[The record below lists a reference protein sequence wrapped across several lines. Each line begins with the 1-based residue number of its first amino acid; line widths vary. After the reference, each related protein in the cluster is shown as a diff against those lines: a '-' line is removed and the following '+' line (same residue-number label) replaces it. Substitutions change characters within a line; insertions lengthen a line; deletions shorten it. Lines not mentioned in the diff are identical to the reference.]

1 LISDVTSDSS
11 IVKKDIVENQP
22 FNIYIS
28 GIDTYGD
35 IGTVSRSD
43 VNIVASVNPTTK
55 HILLT
60 TIPRDSYVRIAG
72 DGNNQYDKLTHA
84 GNYGVQSSMQT
95 VATLLDINIDTYIR
109 INFTSFI
116 GLIDKIGGVDVDNPI
131 KFTTDSG
138 QIFSQGTIHLGG
150 ADALSFARERHNL
163 TGGDNDRG
171 LNQTRVITAV
181 FNKIS
186 SPQILQNY
194 TGIISVLGK
203 SIQTNISQTSL
214 TNLIKQQLND
224 AGSWKIETTT
234 IDGKGQT
241 GGLTS
246 YAMPSS
252 RLYMFVLNQD
262 SLTQTQ
268 TRIKTAQV
276 STKK

>member
-1 LISDVTSDSS
+1 MSIYSKSDVT
-11 IVKKDIVENQP
+11 ILAVLCL
-22 FNIYIS
+22 F
-28 GIDTYGD
+28 
-35 IGTVSRSD
+35 
-43 VNIVASVNPTTK
+43 TK
-55 HILLT
+55 C
-60 TIPRDSYVRIAG
+60 
-72 DGNNQYDKLTHA
+72 KL
-84 GNYGVQSSMQT
+84 SLMQ
-95 VATLLDINIDTYIR
+95 
-109 INFTSFI
+109 F
-116 GLIDKIGGVDVDNPI
+116 
-131 KFTTDSG
+131 
-138 QIFSQGTIHLGG
+138 
-150 ADALSFARERHNL
+150 
-163 TGGDNDRG
+163 
-171 LNQTRVITAV
+171 